1 VKQLALNIGDEL
13 LLKPGVAVTGVPAYQ
28 SIGGFIS
35 TVLPN
40 VYVVAGIILFV
51 LLLAGGIM
59 FISSAGKG
67 ESESTKKGSQAIAAA
82 LIGFLII
89 FASYWIIQLVETITG
104 LTIF

>member
-1 VKQLALNIGDEL
+1 
-13 LLKPGVAVTGVPAYQ
+13 
-28 SIGGFIS
+28 
-35 TVLPN
+35 
-40 VYVVAGIILFV
+40 
-51 LLLAGGIM
+51 M